1 MALSL
6 LMRQARRAPLVS
18 VVVVALILAGCQSR
32 APMPPLGP
40 APVAAPDDVDAPRHT
55 VALIIPLTGAD
66 GGVGTSIANAANLA
80 LMDSGNRSIR
90 LMTYDSAGGAAMAAN
105 RAIAEGAE
113 LILGPLLAEDVRAV
127 GPVARRSNVP
137 MVAFSNDSSVAGGGT
152 YILGITPLQAIDRVV
167 RHSRGRGAARFGA
180 LVPTGLY
187 GQRAAQAMLG
197 SVRGSGGQMIVLET
211 FNRSPAAA
219 RSAAANL
226 SNRGAMDAVLIAD
239 NSKIAVAAAAALRPG
254 PRVLGTE
261 LWANDRTLGA
271 TPRLRGAQYAAAPDT
286 RFAQLVGRYRARYGR
301 TPYRLGSLGYDAM
314 LLTVRA
320 SRSWPIGRPFPVRSL
335 IDREGFA
342 GVDGIFRFG
351 RDGIAE
357 RALEVRQVTATG
369 FTVVSPAATSFPKD

>member
-1 MALSL
+1 
-6 LMRQARRAPLVS
+6 
-18 VVVVALILAGCQSR
+18 
-32 APMPPLGP
+32 
-40 APVAAPDDVDAPRHT
+40 
-55 VALIIPLTGAD
+55 
-66 GGVGTSIANAANLA
+66 
-80 LMDSGNRSIR
+80 
-90 LMTYDSAGGAAMAAN
+90 
-105 RAIAEGAE
+105 
-113 LILGPLLAEDVRAV
+113 
-127 GPVARRSNVP
+127 
-137 MVAFSNDSSVAGGGT
+137 
-152 YILGITPLQAIDRVV
+152 
-167 RHSRGRGAARFGA
+167 
-180 LVPTGLY
+180 
-187 GQRAAQAMLG
+187 
-197 SVRGSGGQMIVLET
+197 
-211 FNRSPAAA
+211 
-219 RSAAANL
+219 
-226 SNRGAMDAVLIAD
+226 MDAVLIAD

-286 RFAQLVGRYRARYGR
+286 RFAQLVARYRARYGR